1 MLGGKF
7 RWQLTDETCTV
18 HVAQNACTVH
28 VAQNVICEKLLE
40 YANIISSF

>member
-18 HVAQNACTVH
+18 HVAQN
-28 VAQNVICEKLLE
+28 VICEKVLE